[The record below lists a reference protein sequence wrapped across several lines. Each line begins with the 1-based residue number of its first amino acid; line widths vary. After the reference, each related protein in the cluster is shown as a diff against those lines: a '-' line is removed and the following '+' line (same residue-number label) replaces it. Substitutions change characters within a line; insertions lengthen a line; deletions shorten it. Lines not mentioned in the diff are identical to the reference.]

1 MVKPPIKPILGYLL
15 YKYLGIK
22 TKRYSQ
28 YWKNYCEYMQYKL
41 IMSKP

>member
-1 MVKPPIKPILGYLL
+1 MIRPKKPILGYLL
-15 YKYLGIK
+15 FKYLGIE

-28 YWKNYCEYMQYKL
+28 YWKNYCEYMQYEL